1 VVLGYLRRQLR
12 FGGLIVTDALIMEG
26 ARAGRPE
33 TEVVVEALLAGCD
46 LLLYPGDLP
55 TVTGAIRSAADSPE
69 MAARVEGSLA
79 RYQRAL
85 ESVTGSTPSVA
96 DVTGVSATHVAEQL
110 LANGFVRGSAPSLG
124 GTVELEVVDD
134 DQGGWYAPGPTDLVR
149 RALARRKVAVGHGG
163 ARVVLAFAEPRA
175 AKGRA
180 GFGPASRE
188 RLAAL
193 VPGAALVVLFAHP
206 RLAAEVPGDCPVLC
220 AWHRQPLM
228 QEAVGRWL
236 ERAVNSER

>member
-1 VVLGYLRRQLR
+1 
-12 FGGLIVTDALIMEG
+12 
-26 ARAGRPE
+26 
-33 TEVVVEALLAGCD
+33 
-46 LLLYPGDLP
+46 
-55 TVTGAIRSAADSPE
+55 

-85 ESVTGSTPSVA
+85 DSVTGSTPAVA
-96 DVTGVSATHVAEQL
+96 DVTGLSGPQIAAQL
-110 LANGFVRGSAPSLG
+110 LASGFVRGSAPSLG
-124 GTVELEVVDD
+124 GVIDLEVVDD
-134 DQGGWYAPGPTDLVR
+134 DLGGWYAPGPSDLVR
-149 RALARRKVAVGHGG
+149 RTLACRKVPVGHGG

-188 RLAAL
+188 RLADL

-228 QEAVGRWL
+228 QEAVGGWLARRWG
-236 ERAVNSER
+236 EG